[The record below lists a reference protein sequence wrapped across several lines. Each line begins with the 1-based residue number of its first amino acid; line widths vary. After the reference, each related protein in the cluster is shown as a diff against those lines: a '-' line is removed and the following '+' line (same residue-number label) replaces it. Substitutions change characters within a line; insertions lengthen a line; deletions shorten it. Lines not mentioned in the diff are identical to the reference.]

1 MRSGRS
7 GEEGCRLRVWPE
19 DFVRRAHAAAFLRGA
34 SGLDWLVLLGAAVNL
49 IVVSV
54 LFVYWLS
61 H

>member
-1 MRSGRS
+1 M
-7 GEEGCRLRVWPE
+7 
-19 DFVRRAHAAAFLRGA
+19 RRARAAAMIRGA

-49 IVVSV
+49 IVVST